1 MAKFKLEEKLFLSK
15 AIISN
20 VHSMRLKSRFVD
32 NLDNETLV
40 DEAIAL
46 AVLTLEKRN
55 LLLGESTK
63 INSVK
68 KQVPELEFD
77 NLIND
82 FHLKCPE
89 LPRLTSFTEK
99 RKKSVLRILETFTS
113 KEISDVFEN
122 VHKSDHLSGR
132 RLNSD
137 WKASFDWIFKPENFI
152 KILEGN
158 YQNKEKIPETQ
169 KERTFGR
176 MTESTV
182 EKNFMTLLNS
192 IPDGER

>member
-1 MAKFKLEEKLFLSK
+1 MSKYKLEEKAFLDK

-32 NLDNETLV
+32 SLDNEALV

-55 LLLGESTK
+55 LLLGESKK
-63 INSVK
+63 IESAK
-68 KQVPELEFD
+68 KQVPEFD
-77 NLIND
+77 FEDLINA

-89 LPRLTSFTEK
+89 LPRITSFTEK
-99 RKKSVLRILETFTS
+99 RKKSVLGILKAFS
-113 KEISDVFEN
+113 SQQIYQVFCN
-122 VHKSDHLSGR
+122 VHESDHLSGR
-132 RLNSD
+132 RPNSD

-158 YQNKEKIPETQ
+158 YQNKEKIAEPT
-169 KERTFGR
+169 KEQTFGR
-176 MTESTV
+176 MSESTLH
-182 EKNFMTLLNS
+182 KNMQTLLNS
-192 IPDGER
+192 VGDE

>member
-1 MAKFKLEEKLFLSK
+1 MAKFKLEEKAFLDK

-32 NLDNETLV
+32 NLDNDTLV

-68 KQVPELEFD
+68 KQIPELEFD

-132 RLNSD
+132 RPNSD

>member
-1 MAKFKLEEKLFLSK
+1 MAKFKLEEKAFLDK

-32 NLDNETLV
+32 NLDNDTLV

-113 KEISDVFEN
+113 KEISNVFEN

-132 RLNSD
+132 RPNSD

-176 MTESTV
+176 MTESTLQ
-182 EKNFMTLLNS
+182 KNMQTFLNS
-192 IPDGER
+192 TIDE